1 MSDGRGSDRSLS
13 DAFATAVDAA
23 PGTVY
28 RRDADGDQPIRAASD
43 GIADLTG
50 YDADALTSEGRGWLE
65 LVHPDD
71 REDVR
76 TAVADADDE
85 ARETTYRIERADGGV
100 RFVRDRFLAA
110 PDDSAAVEGVA
121 LDVTETERR
130 RRELADDA
138 ELLEAIFEHIPIHV
152 FVKNCEGRHV
162 HRSDYLDFP
171 ETVIGKRDIDVDF
184 INEESARAAYEDDMR
199 VIEAGETVLDQ
210 EEHYPA
216 VGEWDLTSKVPLYD
230 EDGEVMGLLGATRR
244 ITERKR
250 AEQELRRKTERLD
263 SFADVVA
270 NDIRQPLSEAQRRAR
285 QVDDPDADDAH
296 VEAAREAIQRA
307 GAVVDDVLALSR
319 DGELSLDPEPVSLRE
334 VVDDAW
340 NRVADDGD
348 ALAAPE
354 DVELRADRPHLRR
367 AFENLFRRGV
377 APAAVEAIDEGF
389 AVELAGWTDTSRER
403 PTGGDPQ
410 TAEAGRRS
418 DGAGLELGL
427 VEEIVTGHGWSIRAA
442 GGASPTDPTPEA
454 AEAPTDGT
462 RIEVTGVE
470 LREPDDDTER
480 SE

>member
-1 MSDGRGSDRSLS
+1 MKHPTADGRR
-13 DAFATAVDAA
+13 AA
-23 PGTVY
+23 IDETPGTIY
-28 RRDADGDQPIRAASD
+28 RRRAEDRQPILSASD

-50 YDADALTSEGRGWLE
+50 YDVDALASEGRGWLD
-65 LVHPDD
+65 LVRPDD

-76 TAVADADDE
+76 AAVADADGE
-85 ARETTYRIERADGGV
+85 AREATYRIVRADGGV

-110 PDDSAAVEGVA
+110 PDDPAAVEGVV

-130 RRELADDA
+130 RRELDDDA

-152 FVKNCEGRHV
+152 FVKDREGRHV
-162 HRSDYLDFP
+162 HRSDYLEFP

-199 VIEAGETVLDQ
+199 VIEAGATVLDQ

-216 VGEWDLTSKVPLYD
+216 IGEWDLTSKVPLYD

-270 NDIRQPLSEAQRRAR
+270 NDIRQPLSEAQRHAR
-285 QVDDPDADDAH
+285 QIDDPDADETH
-296 VEAAREAIQRA
+296 LEAAREAVRRA

-319 DGELSLDPEPVSLRE
+319 DGELSLDPESVSLRE

-340 NRVADDGD
+340 DRVADDAD
-348 ALAAPE
+348 AIAGPE
-354 DVELRADRPHLRR
+354 GVELRADRPHLRR
-367 AFENLFRRGV
+367 AFENLFRRGA
-377 APAAVEAIDEGF
+377 APAVVETIDEGF
-389 AVELAGWTDTSRER
+389 AVELAGWTDASRER

-410 TAEAGRRS
+410 AAGAGRRS

-427 VEEIVTGHGWSIRAA
+427 VEEIVTGHGWSIRVA
-442 GGASPTDPTPEA
+442 GGASPAGPTPEA
-454 AEAPTDGT
+454 TEAPTDET

-470 LREPDDDTER
+470 LRGPIDDTER

>member
-1 MSDGRGSDRSLS
+1 MEHPTADGRR
-13 DAFATAVDAA
+13 AA
-23 PGTVY
+23 IDETPGAIY
-28 RRDADGDQPIRAASD
+28 RRRSEDRQPVLSASD
-43 GIADLTG
+43 GIAGLTG
-50 YDADALTSEGRGWLE
+50 YDAEALARESRGWLD

-76 TAVADADDE
+76 AAVADADGE
-85 ARETTYRIERADGGV
+85 AREATYRIERADGGV

-110 PDDSAAVEGVA
+110 PDDPTVVEGVA

-152 FVKNCEGRHV
+152 FVKDCEGRHV

-171 ETVIGKRDIDVDF
+171 ETVIGKRDIDVEF

-199 VIEAGETVLDQ
+199 VIEAGATVLDQ

-263 SFADVVA
+263 NFANVVA
-270 NDIRQPLSEAQRRAR
+270 NDIRQPLSEAHRHARR
-285 QVDDPDADDAH
+285 VDDPDADDAH
-296 VEAAREAIQRA
+296 VEAAREAIQHA

-319 DGELSLDPEPVSLRE
+319 DGELSLDPESVSLRG

-340 NRVADDGD
+340 ERVADDGD

-354 DVELRADRPHLRR
+354 GVELRADRSHLRR
-367 AFENLFRRGV
+367 AFENLFRRGA
-377 APAAVEAIDEGF
+377 APAAVETIDEGF
-389 AVELAGWTDTSRER
+389 VVELADWTDTSRER
-403 PTGGDPQ
+403 PPGGGPQ
-410 TAEAGRRS
+410 AAEAEQRS

-427 VEEIVTGHGWSIRAA
+427 VEEIVRGHGWSIRLAS
-442 GGASPTDPTPEA
+442 GASTADPGPEVTETPTG
-454 AEAPTDGT
+454 GT

-470 LREPDDDTER
+470 LRGPTDDTER